1 MRAYRLLIVI
11 ILLMLSFTAG
21 TIFAQDE
28 ATEEPE
34 ATEIVVESEMTEEA
48 EATEV
53 IGTSDEGSVYVVQRG
68 DTLFSIARRNGLTTD
83 DLAEV
88 NNIAN
93 PARIFVGQRIVIPGL
108 LGGGG
113 VDSGVEI
120 PAPVPSSTATPAPEI
135 PPVSS
140 THTYV
145 VQPGDNL
152 FRIALR
158 NNTTVN
164 QLKSLNPGIV
174 NSNLIFVGQSI
185 NLLGEGSDS
194 VSSSLDITMSRGIEV
209 LLGDNISENASALL
223 ELDVEWV
230 KITVLWAIV
239 EPEEGIFDFS
249 ALDAAIDAFEGANPD
264 IRIMLTLT
272 AAPDWSRPSSTALAL
287 EQPTYGPPDDL
298 ATFATF
304 AGEVA
309 GRYVGRVDAYEI
321 WSQPNKRLNWMTTDV
336 TLRSDGFPDAH
347 LSETAYID
355 LLRIAYNAIKENDS
369 DALVITAGLEP
380 TAINDDYNAISNDV
394 FFEALLQQGASEF
407 SDGFGIHVDG
417 YSNAPDARCCGETN
431 VDPEYD
437 EVFQYFFADTL
448 NTYRSIMN
456 RNGASDSPLWITHFG
471 WGTTEG
477 ASGDGSAIEFV
488 RSNSAQDVADYIEQ
502 AFAIGEERGDV
513 ALMIQYNLNGC
524 AVSDTR
530 ACYYSLN
537 KGSDE

>member
-1 MRAYRLLIVI
+1 MRAYRLFIVI
-11 ILLMLSFTAG
+11 LLLMLSLTTG
-21 TIFAQDE
+21 TMFAQDE

-34 ATEIVVESEMTEEA
+34 ATETVSETEMTEEA
-48 EATEV
+48 EATEAV
-53 IGTSDEGSVYVVQRG
+53 DTDDSGSIYIVQRG
-68 DTLFSIARRNGLTTD
+68 DTLFSIARRNGRTTD

-93 PARIFVGQRIVIPGL
+93 PALIFVGQQIVIPGL

-120 PAPVPSSTATPAPEI
+120 AAPSPTATPAPET
-135 PPVSS
+135 PSVSS

-164 QLKSLNPGIV
+164 QLKSLNPRIV
-174 NSNLIFVGQSI
+174 NSNLIFVGQRI
-185 NLLGEGSDS
+185 NLPGAGSDS
-194 VSSSLDITMSRGIEV
+194 VSSSLDVEMSRGIEV
-209 LLGDNISENASALL
+209 LLGDNLTENASALV

-272 AAPDWSRPSSTALAL
+272 AAPDWSRPSATPLAL

-298 ATFATF
+298 ATFAIF
-304 AGEVA
+304 VGEVA

-417 YSNAPDARCCGETN
+417 YSNAPDARCCGEVN

-437 EVFQYFFADTL
+437 EVFQYFFADIL
-448 NTYRSIMN
+448 DKYRSIMN
-456 RNGASDSPLWITHFG
+456 SNGASDSPLWITGFG
-471 WGTTEG
+471 WGTGEG
-477 ASGDGSAIEFV
+477 ASGDGSGVEFV

-537 KGSDE
+537 RGSDE